1 MDKKVIA
8 AAVLGLITSAFITL
22 EIAKPSNANEAS
34 ENKSTYEQLSLFG
47 DIFERIREKYVEEV
61 NDEDLIR
68 AAINGMLTSLDP
80 HSSYLPP
87 NDFDQM
93 KVQTRGEFGG
103 LGIEVTQEEGY
114 VKVVS
119 PIDDTPAFRAGI
131 EAGDL
136 ITAVDGQSLLG
147 LSLDEA
153 VKLMRGPVGSEI
165 VLTIFRETIEE
176 PYDVTIIRD
185 TIKPLVVRHRLE
197 GDTAYVRL
205 TTFNDQTYSCLLYT
219 SPSPRDAHESRMPSS
234 A

>member
-68 AAINGMLTSLDP
+68 ASINGMLTSLDP

-131 EAGDL
+131 EAGDCF
-136 ITAVDGQSLLG
+136 S
-147 LSLDEA
+147 
-153 VKLMRGPVGSEI
+153 K
-165 VLTIFRETIEE
+165 
-176 PYDVTIIRD
+176 
-185 TIKPLVVRHRLE
+185 
-197 GDTAYVRL
+197 
-205 TTFNDQTYSCLLYT
+205 YSQ
-219 SPSPRDAHESRMPSS
+219 DNF
-234 A
+234 